1 MSTRPKSGA
10 AAFEEYVRKQAIDN
24 PSRTAIQLVTQ
35 WDEQR
40 ASVKFWEDPI
50 RWVLAQDEI
59 MEQLSAGQRIK
70 AIKIIRDS
78 NPGFTLK
85 ESIELIREIGY

>member
-1 MSTRPKSGA
+1 MPQPKSSA
-10 AAFEEYVRKQAIDN
+10 ARFEEYVRKQAIDN

-40 ASVKFWEDPI
+40 ANVKFSEDPV
-50 RWVLAQDEI
+50 RRVLAQDKI
-59 MEQLSAGQRIK
+59 MDQLGAGQRIK